1 MTHGAGSREP
11 RFRALY
17 GATYPDL
24 LRFVSRRVHPS
35 FAEDVVA
42 DTYLVAW
49 RRLDDVPV
57 DPGRARA
64 WLFATARNSLLN
76 ERRGARRRESL
87 TIRIAQ
93 SPDIARD
100 PASDTEQLDRR
111 IDLAAAWRRLGP
123 ADQEVLALT
132 LWDGL
137 SGPEAAAVLGI
148 SPVAY
153 RLRLSRSRRA
163 FRRLLGR
170 PATPSPAPTAR
181 TETAPTA
188 LTEGARR

>member
-1 MTHGAGSREP
+1 MTTTHGAVDGEP

-17 GATYPDL
+17 ADTYRDL
-24 LRFVSRRVHPS
+24 LRFVSRRLHPS
-35 FAEDVVA
+35 LAEDVVA

-57 DPGRARA
+57 DPGHARA
-64 WLFATARNSLLN
+64 WLFGTARHLLLN
-76 ERRGARRRESL
+76 ERRSAQRREAL
-87 TIRIAQ
+87 TIRIAESPEIAGNP
-93 SPDIARD
+93 SPDQDELAR
-100 PASDTEQLDRR
+100 RV
-111 IDLAAAWRRLGP
+111 DLAAAWRQLAP

-137 SGPEAAAVLGI
+137 SGSEAAVVLGI

-163 FRRLLGR
+163 LRRLLGHR
-170 PATPSPAPTAR
+170 AAPAPT
-181 TETAPTA
+181 TPSA
-188 LTEGARR
+188 LTEGLQR

>member
-1 MTHGAGSREP
+1 MTHTTGGRDP

-35 FAEDVVA
+35 LAEDVVA

-64 WLFATARNSLLN
+64 WLFATARHRLLN
-76 ERRGARRRESL
+76 ERRGAQRRELL
-87 TIRIAQ
+87 TIRISEFPQ
-93 SPDIARD
+93 NTRD
-100 PASDTEQLDRR
+100 PTPDAEQLARWV
-111 IDLAAAWRRLGP
+111 DLVAAWRRLTP

-163 FRRLLGR
+163 LRRLLG
-170 PATPSPAPTAR
+170 PDAAPSPAALSVLT
-181 TETAPTA
+181 TGAP
-188 LTEGARR
+188 R